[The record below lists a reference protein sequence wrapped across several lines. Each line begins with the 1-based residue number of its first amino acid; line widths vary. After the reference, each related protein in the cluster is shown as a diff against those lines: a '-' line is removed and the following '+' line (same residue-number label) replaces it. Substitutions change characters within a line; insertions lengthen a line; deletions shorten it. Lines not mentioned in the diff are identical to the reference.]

1 MMGKDY
7 VPMHKCDRCADYNV
21 YYFHSDSCT
30 CSLFLVSLENNEEHE
45 VYAHDST
52 LAALKYAES
61 SNIDNDHYL
70 MNATIVVTVNGE
82 EFTIGAEP
90 KVNYFAN
97 KLTVSDN

>member
-1 MMGKDY
+1 MTGTQY
-7 VPMHKCDRCADYNV
+7 LPLHKCDRCDDYNV
-21 YYFHSDSCT
+21 YDFYSDSCT